1 MLTTATAESGKAGR
15 SLNSIPTRVEKTL
28 SNLYMYKIDAEVS
41 KGDAPGGFPERDTVK
56 QQPHSSVHSFD
67 KHVLALVAWQTLGE
81 ALEECSLGRCSP
93 LQAEVCEEMNDNTK
107 E

>member
-67 KHVLALVAWQTLGE
+67 KHVLALVALADPWGGPGGVG
-81 ALEECSLGRCSP
+81 ALLTPAGRGVRGD
-93 LQAEVCEEMNDNTK
+93 E
-107 E
+107 